1 MDEDTPEKSSVR
13 FVTVG
18 AEHAGQRVDNFLRT
32 ELKGVPKSLVYRIV
46 RKGEVRINKG
56 RAKPEM
62 RLALGDVVRIPPLRM
77 SEDVPV
83 RVGANLQETLR
94 QAILYQDDGMLVLDK
109 PSGLAVH
116 AGSGVNVGAIEA
128 LRALFPELPG
138 LELAHRLDRETSGVL
153 VFAKDRPTLM
163 TLHAIFREDTAKK
176 TYLALVHGRF
186 PDTLR
191 EVDAPLEK
199 NTLRSGERL
208 VEVRGDGKPSLTRFR
223 VVKHFG
229 RATLIEAMPVTG
241 RTHQIRVHAAH
252 AGYPL
257 VGDDKYGDAAR
268 DKALRHRLAS
278 GGAGA
283 LLYAPL
289 RLFLHAASIKLP
301 RPSQKDLRIEA
312 PMPEDLVGLLEALEG
327 ADERAD

>member
-1 MDEDTPEKSSVR
+1 
-13 FVTVG
+13 
-18 AEHAGQRVDNFLRT
+18 
-32 ELKGVPKSLVYRIV
+32 VYRIL

-56 RAKPEM
+56 RAKPET
-62 RLALGDVVRIPPLRM
+62 RLALGDIVRIPPLRM
-77 SEDVPV
+77 NEDVPV
-83 RVGANLQETLR
+83 RVGATLQENLR
-94 QAILYQDDGMLVLDK
+94 QAILYEDDGMLVLDK

-128 LRALFPELPG
+128 LRALFPEMPG

-163 TLHAIFREDTAKK
+163 ALHEIFREDTAKK
-176 TYLALVHGRF
+176 TYVALVHGRF

-191 EVDAPLEK
+191 QVDAPLEK
-199 NTLRSGERL
+199 NTLRGGERL
-208 VEVRGDGKPSLTRFR
+208 VEVRGDGKPSLTQFR
-223 VVKHFG
+223 VAKHFG
-229 RATLIEAMPVTG
+229 RCSLIEAMPVTG

-257 VGDDKYGDAAR
+257 VGDDKYGDATR
-268 DKALRHRLAS
+268 DKALRHRVNGAA
-278 GGAGA
+278 GAGA
-283 LLYAPL
+283 ALFTGPL

-301 RPSQKDLRIEA
+301 RAGKKELRIEA
-312 PMPEDLVGLLEALEG
+312 PMPEDLAKLLSALEG